1 MEYYV
6 FAFWLGFSL
15 IIGALGRHRNIG
27 FLFAFLWSIL
37 LSPIIGLAITLFS
50 KTKINHNENRSS
62 VLNQLEQI
70 KNLQEKGIL
79 NETQF
84 ENEKTELL
92 NKLNNPIDES
102 SASKRNHI
110 IGLLLFFVLIIGSG
124 FAIKYYIHSKHN
136 KTEIEVIENNPTDS
150 IQNNNSAIKTEINNN
165 EKEYGYISGR
175 MYYPSDGI
183 PNSVRLIFENIE
195 TGNMVELDYSNCMD
209 ESYNYKMKL
218 PVGAY
223 YIFEDGFPTFV
234 ADDGN
239 SEKSIKDNSD
249 RKCYYTLSCNGKS
262 NSHKKQIVKVL
273 PNKLISDI
281 VPCDE
286 YYK

>member
-1 MEYYV
+1 MEFYV

-15 IIGALGRHRNIG
+15 IIGALGRHSNIG

-50 KTKINHNENRSS
+50 KTKINYNENRSS
-62 VLNQLEQI
+62 ILNQLEQI

-92 NKLNNPIDES
+92 NKLDNSIDES
-102 SASKRNHI
+102 SASKRTHI
-110 IGLLLFFVLIIGSG
+110 IVLLLFLVLIIGSG

-136 KTEIEVIENNPTDS
+136 KAEIEVVENNPTDT
-150 IQNNNSAIKTEINNN
+150 IQNKNSAIKTEINNE
-165 EKEYGYISGR
+165 EKQFGYISGR
-175 MYYPSDGI
+175 MYYGSEGI
-183 PNSVRLIFENIE
+183 PDFIRLIFENIE
-195 TGNMVELDYSNCMD
+195 TGNKIELDYSNCMD
-209 ESYNYKMKL
+209 ESYNFKMKL
-218 PVGAY
+218 PIGNY
-223 YIFEDGFPTFV
+223 YVYENGFPPPL
-234 ADDGN
+234 
-239 SEKSIKDNSD
+239 NSD
-249 RKCYYTLSCNGKS
+249 ETDSSEDIEIRTYYTLSCNGAS

-273 PNKLISDI
+273 PNKLITDI